1 MKFEGSVVVRKRQ
14 WVGRWKDPNTM
25 TAVLLVVGLDGYD
38 HSHYSRNAK
47 WESQNTTGLNVHMS
61 MNGPMQMTFEQMAE
75 FTEALND
82 AVATAK
88 FELGEHH
95 FTNGI

>member
-25 TAVLLVVGLDGYD
+25 TAVLLIVGLDGYD
-38 HSHYSRNAK
+38 HSFYRRDDKYSPTR
-47 WESQNTTGLNVHMS
+47 GYNVHLS
-61 MNGPMQMTFEQMAE
+61 MNGPMQMTFDQAAQFTSAVEQAIE
-75 FTEALND
+75 
-82 AVATAK
+82 TAK
-88 FELGEHH
+88 FELGEYH